1 MQRIRKIFLTIFSYV
16 YAGGIA
22 MRNFLFDNNIFRA
35 HDVGI
40 PVISIGNVTVGGT
53 GKTPIVEMLLRYFL
67 AQKKNVAVVTR
78 GYKRS
83 TKGMHVVSDGE
94 GNISTASA
102 GGDEPVQIA
111 RKFPSI
117 VVIADEKRVRGCT
130 YARNQF
136 RVEVIL
142 LDDGFQHRACSRDLD
157 IVVID
162 ASRAPEGQSLLPLG
176 RLREPLRNLRRADVV
191 ILSKCADAD
200 QAASAQNFVTPFT
213 QAPVF
218 ATRFVP
224 GELHAFP
231 NRESFGAATIRD
243 KRIVAFCGIGSP
255 ESFEH
260 TLQQLGCTVTSLISF
275 ADHHAYTA
283 TDVEAILAQY
293 REREAAAILTT
304 EKDAMRL
311 ETHVERFRDISLLY
325 PVMSAIILA
334 DAEKFYQYLEESISQ
349 SPHTR
354 KSISSP

>member
-1 MQRIRKIFLTIFSYV
+1 MQLARKIFLTIFSYV

-40 PVISIGNVTVGGT
+40 PVISVGNVTVGGT

-67 AQKKNVAVVTR
+67 AQKKNVVVVTR

-83 TKGMHVVSDGE
+83 TKGMHVVSDGA
-94 GNISTASA
+94 GNISSVSAS
-102 GGDEPVQIA
+102 GDEPVQIA

-117 VVIADEKRVRGCT
+117 AVIADEKRVRGCT
-130 YARNQF
+130 YARNYF
-136 RVEVIL
+136 RAEVVL

-162 ASRAPEGQSLLPLG
+162 ASRALEGQSLLPLG

-191 ILSKCADAD
+191 LLSKCADAN
-200 QAASAQNFVTPFT
+200 QAASAQNFVAPFT

-218 ATRFVP
+218 ATRFIP
-224 GELHAFP
+224 GALHAFP
-231 NRESFGAATIRD
+231 HRQSVDTATIRD
-243 KRIVAFCGIGSP
+243 KRIIAFCGIGSP

-260 TLQQLGCTVTSLISF
+260 TLQQMGCVVASFISF
-275 ADHHAYTA
+275 ADHHAYSA
-283 TDVEAILAQY
+283 TDIEAVLAQY
-293 REREAAAILTT
+293 REHEAAAILTT

-311 ETHVERFRDISLLY
+311 ETHTEKFRDISLLY
-325 PVMSAIILA
+325 PVMSATILA
-334 DAEKFYQYLEESISQ
+334 DAEKFYHHLEERISQ
-349 SPHTR
+349 SSRTSE
-354 KSISSP
+354 SISSP